1 LSNATAP
8 ITPGRGRPVLRRT
21 TRGNT
26 ASARERSAVADLWWR
41 YARSRLA
48 TLALFV
54 LIAIV
59 LMAIF
64 APMLAPYDPTEQFRR
79 EGLGPQG
86 QPLPPN
92 EKFLL
97 GTDARGR
104 DVLSR
109 IMWGARVSLLIGFAA
124 SLISVGIAVV
134 VGGIAGTRGGR
145 VDQIMMRF
153 VDLIMSVPTFF
164 VTLLLLTLVRPSPWV
179 VILVIALFSWTY
191 PSRIFR
197 SEVLSLR
204 QRDFVAAS
212 RSLGAPESMIFT
224 RHVLPHLLPLIIVYC
239 ALSIPGVIFAESAL
253 SYLGLGVP
261 PPTPAWGTMIQE
273 GQAYYRAAPWLILFP
288 GAALMITVVCL
299 NLVSNQ
305 LREVLDPSQRK

>member
-8 ITPGRGRPVLRRT
+8 VQLATRAAAPG
-21 TRGNT
+21 
-26 ASARERSAVADLWWR
+26 SARDRSALLDAWLR
-41 YARSRLA
+41 FSHSRLA
-48 TLALFV
+48 TAALFV
-54 LIAIV
+54 LLAILLIA
-59 LMAIF
+59 LL
-64 APMLAPYDPTEQFRR
+64 APVLAPYDPAQQFRR

-92 EKFLL
+92 AQFLF

-109 IMWGARVSLLIGFAA
+109 LMWGARVSLFIGFAA
-124 SLISVGIAVV
+124 SLISVGIAVA

-145 VDQIMMRF
+145 TDQAIMRF

-164 VTLLLLTLVRPSPWV
+164 VTLLLLTLVRPSPLV
-179 VILVIALFSWTY
+179 VVAVIAVFSWTY
-191 PSRIFR
+191 PARVFR

-212 RSLGAPESMIFT
+212 RSLGMDEFAIFT
-224 RHVLPHLLPLIIVYC
+224 RHILPHLLPLVIVYC

-261 PPTPAWGTMIQE
+261 PPAPAWGTMIQE

-288 GAALMITVVCL
+288 GAAIMLTVVSL
-299 NLVSNQ
+299 NLVSNR
-305 LREVLDPSQRK
+305 LREVLDPSQRR

>member
-8 ITPGRGRPVLRRT
+8 VQLATRAAAPG
-21 TRGNT
+21 
-26 ASARERSAVADLWWR
+26 SARDRSALLDAWLR
-41 YARSRLA
+41 FSRSRLA
-48 TLALFV
+48 TAALFV
-54 LIAIV
+54 LLAILLIA
-59 LMAIF
+59 LL
-64 APMLAPYDPTEQFRR
+64 APVLAPYDPAQQFRR

-92 EKFLL
+92 AQFLF

-109 IMWGARVSLLIGFAA
+109 LMWGARVSLFIGFAA
-124 SLISVGIAVV
+124 SLISVGIAVA

-145 VDQIMMRF
+145 TDQAIMRF

-164 VTLLLLTLVRPSPWV
+164 VTLLLLTLVRPSPLV
-179 VILVIALFSWTY
+179 VVAVIAVFSWTY
-191 PSRIFR
+191 PARVFR

-212 RSLGAPESMIFT
+212 RSLGMDEFAIFT
-224 RHVLPHLLPLIIVYC
+224 RHILPHLLPLVIVYC

-261 PPTPAWGTMIQE
+261 PPAPAWGTMIQE

-288 GAALMITVVCL
+288 GAAIMLTVVSL
-299 NLVSNQ
+299 NLVSNR
-305 LREVLDPSQRK
+305 LREVLDPSQRR